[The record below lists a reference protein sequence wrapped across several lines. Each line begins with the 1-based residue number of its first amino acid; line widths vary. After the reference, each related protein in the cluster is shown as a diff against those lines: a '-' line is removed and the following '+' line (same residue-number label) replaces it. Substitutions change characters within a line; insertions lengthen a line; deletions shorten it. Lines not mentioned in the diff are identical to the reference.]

1 MQLCLLNN
9 VDYLDLVSQLVCMH
23 KIDQHK
29 GTCLSA
35 RFFFFLRHIVLT
47 LLCIDKVNDIVSNVL
62 DAYEKH
68 YNRTKELSNRP
79 LDDWNLASLSKAY
92 GFAIAVYNRLPEKKI
107 QAVNLSRAVQLPLIL
122 ECFIASCS
130 TDYAEIT
137 AILNKPNIDTNDKIE
152 FDPDSLWSLISLST
166 WIYDYLRWVLREW
179 YMLFNCKKPND
190 ARKLC
195 AHFDRIIALT
205 LC

>member
-1 MQLCLLNN
+1 MPVCPLL
-9 VDYLDLVSQLVCMH
+9 
-23 KIDQHK
+23 
-29 GTCLSA
+29 
-35 RFFFFLRHIVLT
+35 FFFLRHIVLT
-47 LLCIDKVNDIVSNVL
+47 LFCIDKVNDIVSNVL

-68 YNRTKELSNRP
+68 YNGTKELSNRP
-79 LDDWNLASLSKAY
+79 LDDWNLASLTKAY

-107 QAVNLSRAVQLPLIL
+107 QAVNLSRAVQLPFIL

-166 WIYDYLRWVLREW
+166 WIYDYLRWALREW